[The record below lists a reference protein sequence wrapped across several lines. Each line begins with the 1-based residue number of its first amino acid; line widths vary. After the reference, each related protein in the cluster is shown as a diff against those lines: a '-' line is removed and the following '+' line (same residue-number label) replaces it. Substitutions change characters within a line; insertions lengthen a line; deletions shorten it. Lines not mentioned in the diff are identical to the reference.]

1 MIQWLNSLSDQWV
14 HYFTVWTV
22 QNTVFLGLIL
32 LILYVIR
39 DKNVQLLRAIAII
52 GFLKL
57 LVPPVFF
64 SQTVQSMEIVQQLPA
79 VIVSPTVTSPA
90 QPAAVQISTQSLL
103 FLTWVAVS
111 LSFILTAI
119 IRVGSLFLLK
129 KKTTPLP
136 TPKDL
141 RAGSLPLIQLY
152 TTDKISSPMIFGVFH
167 YNLLVPLSWKHMPQT
182 LQRAI
187 IHHEIAHL
195 RQKDQLVGVLQM
207 LGVALNFFNPLA
219 WILNHQLNEYCEKAC
234 DDRAL
239 IHSNLKPK
247 QYLNSLVT
255 MAELSMGKNDLYTPA
270 LAFTKSYKS
279 LKSRIMHQA
288 KRKYNRLNFTPLNYA
303 LLALVVAGMIAFS
316 CDFIVDT
323 QEQPTPPPPASS
335 EMESPAKNPAVKF
348 VPYDTPPRIVGGMAA
363 LRDNVKYP
371 EPALTAGVE
380 GTVIV
385 QAFINKEGIVDDVVV
400 VKGIPRTGLNEAA
413 IEAVSQTRFE
423 PALQRETAV
432 GVWYSI
438 PITFRLKSNTNNLD
452 IHLDG
457 DGNLTLN
464 GSSVTIENLRQ
475 QIFSLDPKANNP
487 VIISGHSDVNMALV
501 NRIHKQLIDSDHLQV
516 TYKIRS

>member
-1 MIQWLNSLSDQWV
+1 
-14 HYFTVWTV
+14 
-22 QNTVFLGLIL
+22 LIL
-32 LILYVIR
+32 LSLYLLR

-57 LVPPVFF
+57 LAPPVFF

-79 VIVSPTVTSPA
+79 VIISPAVASPA
-90 QPAAVQISTQSLL
+90 QPTAVQITTQSLL
-103 FLTWVAVS
+103 FLIWVTIS

-129 KKTTPLP
+129 KSATPLP

-141 RAGSLPLIQLY
+141 RNGSLPLIQLY
-152 TTDKISSPMIFGVFH
+152 STDKISSPMIFGILK
-167 YNLLVPLSWKHMPQT
+167 YNLLVPISWKHMPHT
-182 LQRAI
+182 MQRAI

-195 RQKDQLVGVLQM
+195 RQKDQLIGVLQM
-207 LGVALNFFNPLA
+207 LGVALNFFNPLV
-219 WILNHQLNEYCEKAC
+219 WILNHHLNEFCEKAC

-239 IHSNLKPK
+239 IHSNLQPK

-255 MAELSMGKNDLYTPA
+255 MAELSAGKNDLYTPA

-288 KRKYNRLNFTPLNYA
+288 KRQYNNLNFTPLNYG
-303 LLALVVAGMIAFS
+303 LLAVVVAGMIAFS

-323 QEQPTPPPPASS
+323 QDQPVPPLPASS
-335 EMESPAKNPAVKF
+335 ELESPSENPAVKF
-348 VPYDTPPRIVGGMAA
+348 VPYDTPPQIVGGMSS
-363 LRDNVKYP
+363 LRDNITYP
-371 EPALTAGVE
+371 EPALSAGVE

-385 QAFINKEGIVDDVVV
+385 QAFINKEGVVDEVVV

-423 PALQRETAV
+423 PALQKGTAV

-438 PITFRLKSNTNNLD
+438 PITFRIRSNAHSLEIYLD
-452 IHLDG
+452 SKD
-457 DGNLTLN
+457 NLTLN
-464 GSSVTIENLRQ
+464 GTQVTIEELRQ
-475 QIFSLDPKANNP
+475 QIVSLDPNAGKP
-487 VIISGHSDVNMALV
+487 VIISGHSEVDMALV
-501 NRIHKQLIDSDHLQV
+501 NKIHKQLIASDHLQI
-516 TYKIRS
+516 TYRVRS

>member
-32 LILYVIR
+32 LSLYLLR

-64 SQTVQSMEIVQQLPA
+64 SQTVQSIGIVQQLPA
-79 VIVSPTVTSPA
+79 VIVSPAVASPA
-90 QPAAVQISTQSLL
+90 QPAAVQITIQSLL
-103 FLTWVAVS
+103 FLSWVAVS

-129 KKTTPLP
+129 KKAKPLP

-141 RAGSLPLIQLY
+141 RNGSLPLIQLY
-152 TTDKISSPMIFGVFH
+152 STDKISSPMIFGILN

-195 RQKDQLVGVLQM
+195 KQNDQLVGVLQM
-207 LGVALNFFNPLA
+207 LGVALNFFNPLV
-219 WILNHQLNEYCEKAC
+219 WILNHHLNEYCEKAC

-239 IHSNLKPK
+239 INSNLQPK

-255 MAELSMGKNDLYTPA
+255 MAELSVGKNDLYTPA

-288 KRKYNRLNFTPLNYA
+288 KRKYINLNFTPLNYG
-303 LLALVVAGMIAFS
+303 LLAVVVAGMIAFS

-323 QEQPTPPPPASS
+323 QDQPTPPATASS
-335 EMESPAKNPAVKF
+335 ELESPSENPAVKF
-348 VPYDTPPRIVGGMAA
+348 VPYDTPPQIIGGIAS
-363 LRDNVKYP
+363 LRDNVNYP
-371 EPALTAGVE
+371 EPALEAGVE

-385 QAFINKEGIVDDVVV
+385 QAFINKEGVVDEVVV
-400 VKGIPRTGLNEAA
+400 VKGVPRTGLNEAA
-413 IEAVSQTRFE
+413 IEAVK
-423 PALQRETAV
+423 
-432 GVWYSI
+432 G
-438 PITFRLKSNTNNLD
+438 
-452 IHLDG
+452 
-457 DGNLTLN
+457 
-464 GSSVTIENLRQ
+464 IEKEVR
-475 QIFSLDPKANNP
+475 
-487 VIISGHSDVNMALV
+487 
-501 NRIHKQLIDSDHLQV
+501 
-516 TYKIRS
+516 